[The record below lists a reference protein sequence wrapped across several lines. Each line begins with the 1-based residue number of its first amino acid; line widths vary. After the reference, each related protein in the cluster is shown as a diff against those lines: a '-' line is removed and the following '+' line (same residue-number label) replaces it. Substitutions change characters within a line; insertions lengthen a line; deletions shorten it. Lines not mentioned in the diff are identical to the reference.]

1 MSHPVG
7 SVGGVTTD
15 QPSTGTD
22 FAAEAT
28 AALRR
33 LVGQPDAEFRDGQL
47 EAIRALVV
55 DRRRVLV
62 VQRTGWGKSA
72 VYFVTTALMR
82 ARGAGPTLLVSPLL
96 GLMRNQIAAAERGGV
111 RAVTINSD
119 NVDEWGDITA
129 ALDADAVD
137 VILVSPERFANPRFR
152 ADVLP
157 DLAPRAGLFVIDEV
171 HCISDWG
178 HDFRPDYRRL
188 ARVLELLP
196 PGVPVLGT
204 TATANNRVIDD
215 VSSQLGAD
223 LLTLR
228 GTLDRESLALD
239 ALEIRSQPHRLAW
252 LAQTIPQLQ
261 GTGIV
266 YTLTVADAHRV
277 ADWLR
282 SRGISAAAYAG
293 ETAITDKLQIEA
305 DLLANDLKVVV
316 ATSALGMGYDKP
328 DLAFVI
334 HYQSPGS
341 PIAYYQQVGRAGRG
355 VPRAEGILLTGH
367 EDRDIQ
373 DYFIRN
379 AFPPREQAEA
389 VVALLAGSADWVRI
403 HDIESQVN
411 VRRGRLTSMLKN
423 LEVDGAVER
432 DGMKYRRTLVPWV
445 YDADRVQRVTAERH
459 REQAM
464 MREYATGT
472 TCLMEFLRHELDDPA
487 GAPCGRCS
495 RCTGHGH
502 SADVEPELLAA
513 AHEYLRSQ
521 SLDISTRKQQPDAKR
536 IPKDQQ
542 LAAVWALAEWADGGW
557 GTTVQEQMPTGGF
570 SDDVVDAFVAEL
582 RAVVADADPA
592 PTWVTAVPSR
602 RTPARVDAL
611 ATRVAAGLGLP
622 YVVALQ
628 KVRETQPQRELDNS
642 AQQARNVSGAF
653 RVTGPVSDE
662 PVILI
667 DDLWDSGWTLTSIG
681 AVLREG
687 GSGPVY
693 GAVLARATGA

>member
-1 MSHPVG
+1 MG
-7 SVGGVTTD
+7 SVDPVTPT
-15 QPSTGTD
+15 PVTLSSE
-22 FAAEAT
+22 FSREAT
-28 AALRR
+28 TALRR
-33 LVGQPDAEFRDGQL
+33 LVGHPDAEFRDGQL
-47 EAIRALVV
+47 EAIGALVE

-119 NVDEWGDITA
+119 NVDEWDAITA

-137 VILVSPERFANPRFR
+137 VVLVSPERFANPRFR

-215 VSSQLGAD
+215 VSTQLGAD

-228 GTLDRESLALD
+228 GTLDRESLSLD
-239 ALEIRSQPHRLAW
+239 ALEIPSQPHRLAW
-252 LAQTIPQLQ
+252 LAQTIPRLE

-282 SRGISAAAYAG
+282 SRGIAAAAYAG
-293 ETAITDKLQIEA
+293 ETAIADKLQIEA

-355 VPRAEGILLTGH
+355 VPRAEGILLTGY

-379 AFPPREQAEA
+379 AFPPRDQAEA
-389 VVALLAGSADWVRI
+389 VVELLADSADWVRI

-411 VRRGRLTSMLKN
+411 VRRSRLTGMLKN

-432 DGMKYRRTLVPWV
+432 DGMKYRRTLAPWA
-445 YDADRVQRVTAERH
+445 YDPERVERVTAERR
-459 REQAM
+459 REQEM
-464 MREYATGT
+464 MREYAAGA

-487 GAPCGRCS
+487 GGPCGRCS
-495 RCTGHGH
+495 HCTGAGH
-502 SADVEPELLAA
+502 SDTVEPGLLAE

-521 SLDISTRKQQPDAKR
+521 SLDISTRKKQPDMKS
-536 IPKDQQ
+536 IPKHEQ
-542 LAAVWALAEWADGGW
+542 LAAVWPLSEWADGGW
-557 GTTVQEQMPTGGF
+557 GTLVKDQRPTGTF
-570 SDDVVDAFVAEL
+570 SDELVAAFVAKL
-582 RAVVADADPA
+582 RPAVARADPA

-602 RTPARVDAL
+602 RTPTLVASVAARV
-611 ATRVAAGLGLP
+611 ATDLGLP
-622 YVVALQ
+622 YLEVLE
-628 KVRETQPQRELDNS
+628 KIRETQPQRELDNS
-642 AQQARNVSGAF
+642 AQQARNVGGAF
-653 RVTGPVSDE
+653 RLTGPVSDE
-662 PVILI
+662 PVILV
-667 DDLWDSGWTLTSIG
+667 DDIWDSGWTLTTIG
-681 AVLREG
+681 AVLRDG
-687 GSGPVY
+687 GSGSVY

>member
-1 MSHPVG
+1 VPPDR
-7 SVGGVTTD
+7 VTI
-15 QPSTGTD
+15 SSD
-22 FAAEAT
+22 FEREAT

-33 LVGQPDAEFRDGQL
+33 LVGHPDAEFRDGQL
-47 EAIRALVV
+47 EAIDALVE

-82 ARGAGPTLLVSPLL
+82 SRGGGPTLLVSPLL

-119 NVDEWGDITA
+119 NVDEWDEITA

-137 VILVSPERFANPRFR
+137 IVLVSPERFANPKFR
-152 ADVLP
+152 AGVLP
-157 DLAPRAGLFVIDEV
+157 NLAPRAGLFVIDEV

-215 VSSQLGAD
+215 VGSQLGAD

-239 ALEIRSQPHRLAW
+239 ALEIRSQPQRLAW
-252 LAQTIPQLQ
+252 LAQTIPGLE

-282 SRGISAAAYAG
+282 TRGISAAAYAG

-389 VVALLAGSADWVRI
+389 VVELLTDSADWVRI

-432 DGMKYRRTLVPWV
+432 DGMKYRRTLVPWA
-445 YDADRVQRVTAERH
+445 YDADRVERVTAERH
-459 REQAM
+459 REQEM
-464 MREYATGT
+464 MRDYAAGT

-487 GAPCGRCS
+487 GGPCGRCS
-495 RCTGHGH
+495 RCTGSGH
-502 SADVEPELLAA
+502 SAEVDPALLAA

-536 IPKDQQ
+536 IPKGEQ
-542 LAAVWALAEWADGGW
+542 LAAVWALSEWADGGW
-557 GTTVQEQMPTGGF
+557 GTSVQDETPTGEF
-570 SDDVVDAFVAEL
+570 SDELVAAFVAKL
-582 RAVVADADPA
+582 RAATEVADPP

-602 RTPARVDAL
+602 RTPELVDSLAARVA
-611 ATRVAAGLGLP
+611 RGLGLP
-622 YVVALQ
+622 YVVTLR
-628 KVRETQPQRELDNS
+628 KIRETQPQRELDNS

-653 RVTGPVSDE
+653 RLTGPVSDE
-662 PVILI
+662 PVILV
-667 DDLWDSGWTLTSIG
+667 DDLWNSGWTLTTIG
-681 AVLREG
+681 SVLREG
-687 GSGPVY
+687 GTGPVY

>member
-1 MSHPVG
+1 MTIDP
-7 SVGGVTTD
+7 
-15 QPSTGTD
+15 D
-22 FAAEAT
+22 FDTEAT
-28 AALRR
+28 ASLRR
-33 LVGQPDAEFRDGQL
+33 LVGHPDAEFREGQL
-47 EAIRALVV
+47 EAIAALVR

-82 ARGAGPTLLVSPLL
+82 ARGMGPTLLVSPLL

-119 NVDEWGDITA
+119 NVDDWDAITA
-129 ALDADAVD
+129 ELDADAVD
-137 VILVSPERFANPRFR
+137 VVLVSPERFANPKFR
-152 ADVLP
+152 ANVLP
-157 DLAPRAGLFVIDEV
+157 NLAPRAGLFVIDEV

-215 VSSQLGAD
+215 VGSQLGAD

-239 ALEIRSQPHRLAW
+239 ALEIPSQPHRLAW
-252 LAQTIPQLQ
+252 LAQTIPQLE

-282 SRGISAAAYAG
+282 SRGIAAAAYAG
-293 ETAITDKLQIEA
+293 ETAIADKLQIEA

-355 VPRAEGILLTGH
+355 VPRAEGVLLTGY

-389 VVALLAGSADWVRI
+389 VVALLAEAADWVRI

-432 DGMKYRRTLVPWV
+432 EGMKYRRTLAPWN
-445 YDADRVQRVTAERH
+445 YDPERVERVTAERR

-464 MREYATGT
+464 MRDYASGT

-495 RCTGHGH
+495 RCTGTGH
-502 SADVEPELLAA
+502 DASVEPELLAA
-513 AHEYLRSQ
+513 AHEYIRSQ
-521 SLDISTRKQQPDAKR
+521 ALDISTRKQQPDAKR
-536 IPKDQQ
+536 IPKDEQ
-542 LAAVWALAEWADGGW
+542 LAAVWPLSEWADGGW
-557 GTTVQEQMPTGGF
+557 GTLVKDEKPTGAF
-570 SDDVVDAFVAEL
+570 SDELVGAFVARL
-582 RAVVADADPA
+582 RAEIELADPP

-602 RTPARVDAL
+602 RTPTLVAS
-611 ATRVAAGLGLP
+611 VAARAAAELGLP
-622 YVVALQ
+622 YVEALE
-628 KVRETQPQRELDNS
+628 KIRETQPQRELDNS
-642 AQQARNVSGAF
+642 AQQARNVGGAF
-653 RVTGPVSDE
+653 RITGPVSDE
-662 PVILI
+662 PVILV
-667 DDLWDSGWTLTSIG
+667 DDLWDSGWTLTTIG